1 MLASAGNAGLE
12 ITLLP
17 IRTGFRAEEV
27 QAAIKRLNA
36 TIAGD
41 RVFAS
46 SVIGELEQTI
56 AGFIALEMATHPL
69 EAGVSLQKLRSS
81 SKAPQP
87 VIDLVLGRL
96 CASGRADVDGSL
108 VRPSGWSSK
117 LNEREQ
123 SLSDAILHA
132 ICVQPLEPPSVGELQ
147 DRFGG
152 SALALIRRLERQGE
166 LERVG
171 EDRYYSRG
179 AVEQM
184 VSTLKSSLS
193 AGRRYSP
200 AELREVLGISRK
212 YLIPF
217 LEFCDRRGVTE
228 RMEAG
233 RVIRRER
240 D

>member
-27 QAAIKRLNA
+27 QGALKRLNA
-36 TIAGD
+36 TIAGE

-46 SVIGELEQTI
+46 SVLADLEQSI
-56 AGFIALEMATHPL
+56 AGLITLEMATHPL

-81 SKAPQP
+81 AKAPEQ
-87 VIDLVLGRL
+87 VVDLVLGRL
-96 CASGRADVDGSL
+96 SASGRADVDGSL

-132 ICVQPLEPPSVGELQ
+132 ICVQPLEPPSVGELEGK
-147 DRFGG
+147 FGG

-179 AVEQM
+179 ALEQM
-184 VSTLKSSLS
+184 VSTLRSSLA
-193 AGRRYSP
+193 AGRKYSP